1 MFFNKKKRTQKVEIK
16 LFDSITHLDYP
27 VFDRERDS
35 IFERMSKLGIEGIL
49 IAGVTQDKWRLIRQ
63 LAALKKNVYSAVG
76 LHPSFIDQ
84 HSKKNLR
91 DLELA
96 VAVKPLW
103 AIGEIG
109 LDYYEGNINR
119 KAQIDLFSAQIQIA
133 KAAKLPVILHV
144 RKAHEDVLIYLKAL
158 DFKEGGIVHA
168 FNGSMQQAQR
178 YIDMG
183 FKLSFGGAM
192 TYPNAVKLRS
202 LAAELPLDSIVLET
216 NSPDMKPYNCK
227 KAHNNPFQIF
237 DIHNE
242 LCKLRDES
250 PSDIARMTCQN
261 SKDALR
267 IDS

>member
-1 MFFNKKKRTQKVEIK
+1 MFFNKKKIAQKVEIK
-16 LFDSITHLDYP
+16 LFDSITHLDDS
-27 VFDRERDS
+27 VFDKERDS
-35 IFERMSKLGIEGIL
+35 IFERMPKVGIEGVL
-49 IAGVTQDKWRLIRQ
+49 IAGITQDKWRFIRQ
-63 LAALKKNVYSAVG
+63 LAALKKNVYSAIG
-76 LHPSFIDQ
+76 LHPSFLQQ

-109 LDYYEGNINR
+109 LDYYESKVDR
-119 KAQIDLFSAQIQIA
+119 KTQIDLFSAQIQIA
-133 KAAKLPVILHV
+133 KSVKLPIILHV

-168 FNGSMQQAQR
+168 FNGSIQQAQR

-192 TYPNAVKLRS
+192 TYPNAVKLKK
-202 LAAELPLDSIVLET
+202 LAAELPLTSIVLET

-227 KAHNNPFQIF
+227 KAHNTPFQIF
-237 DIHNE
+237 DVFNE
-242 LCKLRDES
+242 LSKIREET
-250 PSDIARMTCQN
+250 PSEIAKATCQN
-261 SKDALR
+261 SKEILR
-267 IDS
+267 ISS